1 MSFWRRKKKRKK
13 ATEDDGK
20 EIYDCKTSGAEGREK
35 KQMERE
41 EWIYSWSPEGRDLWS
56 FCLRKTSLWLT
67 IEAGMN
73 ESSTS
78 RDVMEPSQQ
87 QCVYSWKPALIGQTK
102 VLQSLGSISVRTN
115 IRTSLRCHRGIVSS
129 TVSGLH
135 AAPKPT
141 NEGVRLTEPKQ
152 FTMFTSKVK
161 RHLRCL

>member
-1 MSFWRRKKKRKK
+1 MMNLPKRSQIIMSFRRRKKK
-13 ATEDDGK
+13 
-20 EIYDCKTSGAEGREK
+20 GRRQQRTTAKRFTTGRQVEQREEK
-35 KQMERE
+35 RSRWRER

-102 VLQSLGSISVRTN
+102 VLQSLGSISARTN

-135 AAPKPT
+135 AAPEPT
-141 NEGVRLTEPKQ
+141 NQGVRLTEPK
-152 FTMFTSKVK
+152 
-161 RHLRCL
+161 